1 MPYKSEAQR
10 RFFNSEKGKEVVGE
24 KNVKEFNKESK
35 GLDLPEKVE
44 EKDEDEILNKRIPTM
59 GKANDT
65 NRLILKAISSIEKL
79 KIMNYEK

>member
-35 GLDLPEKVE
+35 GLKLPEKV
-44 EKDEDEILNKRIPTM
+44 EKDEDEILNKRVPTM
-59 GKANDT
+59 GKAKDT
-65 NRLILKAISSIEKL
+65 NRLILKAINSIEKL
-79 KIMNYEK
+79 KIMNHEK

>member
-35 GLDLPEKVE
+35 GLKLPEKV
-44 EKDEDEILNKRIPTM
+44 EKDEDEILNKRVPTM

-65 NRLILKAISSIEKL
+65 NRLILKAINSIEKL
-79 KIMNYEK
+79 KIMNHEK

>member
-10 RFFNSEKGKEVVGE
+10 RFFNSEKGKEVVGK
-24 KNVKEFNKESK
+24 KNVEKFNRESK
-35 GLDLPEKVE
+35 GLKLPEKV

-65 NRLILKAISSIEKL
+65 NRLILKAINSIEKL

>member
-35 GLDLPEKVE
+35 GLKLPEKV
-44 EKDEDEILNKRIPTM
+44 EKDEDEILNKRVPAM

-65 NRLILKAISSIEKL
+65 NRLILKAINSIEKL
-79 KIMNYEK
+79 KIMNHEK

>member
-10 RFFNSEKGKEVVGE
+10 RFFNSEKGKEVVGK
-24 KNVKEFNKESK
+24 KNVEEFNRESK
-35 GLDLPEKVE
+35 GLKLPEKV
-44 EKDEDEILNKRIPTM
+44 EKDEDEILNKRVTAM

-65 NRLILKAISSIEKL
+65 NILILKAINSIEKL

>member
-35 GLDLPEKVE
+35 GLKLPEKV

-65 NRLILKAISSIEKL
+65 NRLILKAINSIEKL